1 MEKKIITNFVHPD
14 IEDYAEKHTSPENE
28 VMAKLNRWT
37 HLRMTRP
44 RMLSGA
50 YQGKLLEMISCMM
63 QPSRVLEIGAYVGYS
78 AICLAKGLK
87 QDGLLHTI
95 EADEELEDII
105 IKAIAD
111 ANLND
116 KIILHIGEALKVLPD
131 INEMFD
137 LVFIDA
143 DKINYINYYE
153 QVLPMVKQGG
163 IIILDN
169 ILWSGK
175 VVYEQPKLDKETAT
189 LMQLND
195 LVQNDPRVENILLP
209 IRDGL
214 MICRKI

>member
-28 VMAKLNRWT
+28 VLTKLNRWT

-50 YQGKLLEMISCMM
+50 YQGKLLEMISYMM
-63 QPSRVLEIGAYVGYS
+63 KPSKILEIGAYVGYS
-78 AICLAKGLK
+78 AVCLAKGLEN
-87 QDGLLHTI
+87 DGILHTI

-105 IKAIAD
+105 LKTIND
-111 ANLND
+111 ANLDN
-116 KIILHIGEALKVLPD
+116 KIKLHIGEALNVLPLID
-131 INEMFD
+131 EEFD

-153 QVLPMVKQGG
+153 QVLPKVRTGG

-175 VVYEQPKLDKETAT
+175 VVYTQPKLDKETAT
-189 LMQLND
+189 LIQLND
-195 LVQNDPRVENILLP
+195 LIQNDPRVENLLLP

>member
-28 VMAKLNRWT
+28 VLTKLNRWT

-50 YQGKLLEMISCMM
+50 YQGKLLEMISYMM
-63 QPSRVLEIGAYVGYS
+63 KPSKILEIGAYVGYS
-78 AICLAKGLK
+78 AVCLAKGLEN
-87 QDGLLHTI
+87 DGILHTI

-105 IKAIAD
+105 LKTIND
-111 ANLND
+111 ANLDN
-116 KIILHIGEALKVLPD
+116 KIKLHIGEALNVLPSID
-131 INEMFD
+131 EEFD

-153 QVLPMVKQGG
+153 QVLPKVRTGG

-175 VVYEQPKLDKETAT
+175 VVYTQPKLDKETAT
-189 LMQLND
+189 LIQLND
-195 LVQNDPRVENILLP
+195 LIQNDPRVENLLLP

>member
-28 VMAKLNRWT
+28 VLTKLNRWT

-50 YQGKLLEMISCMM
+50 YQGKLLEMISYIMK
-63 QPSRVLEIGAYVGYS
+63 PSKILEIGAYVGYS
-78 AICLAKGLK
+78 AVCLAKGLEN
-87 QDGLLHTI
+87 DGILHTI

-105 IKAIAD
+105 LKTIND
-111 ANLND
+111 ANLDN
-116 KIILHIGEALKVLPD
+116 KIKLHIGEALNVLPSID
-131 INEMFD
+131 EEFD

-153 QVLPMVKQGG
+153 QVLPKVRTGG

-175 VVYEQPKLDKETAT
+175 VVYTQPKLDKETAT
-189 LMQLND
+189 LIQLND
-195 LVQNDPRVENILLP
+195 LIQNDPRVENLLLP

>member
-1 MEKKIITNFVHPD
+1 MEKKIIANFVHPD

-28 VMAKLNRWT
+28 VLTKLNRWT

-50 YQGKLLEMISCMM
+50 YQGKLLEMISYMM
-63 QPSRVLEIGAYVGYS
+63 KPSKILEIGAYVGYS
-78 AICLAKGLK
+78 AVCLAKGLEN
-87 QDGLLHTI
+87 DGILHTI

-105 IKAIAD
+105 LKTIND
-111 ANLND
+111 ANLDN
-116 KIILHIGEALKVLPD
+116 KIKLHIGEALNVLPSID
-131 INEMFD
+131 EEFD

-153 QVLPMVKQGG
+153 QVLPKVRTGG

-175 VVYEQPKLDKETAT
+175 VVYTQPKLDKETAT
-189 LMQLND
+189 LIQLND
-195 LVQNDPRVENILLP
+195 LIQNDPRVENLLLP

>member
-28 VMAKLNRWT
+28 VLTKLNRWT

-50 YQGKLLEMISCMM
+50 YQGKLLEMISYMM
-63 QPSRVLEIGAYVGYS
+63 KPSKILEIGAYVGYS
-78 AICLAKGLK
+78 AVCLAKGLEN
-87 QDGLLHTI
+87 DGILHTI

-105 IKAIAD
+105 LKTIND
-111 ANLND
+111 ANLDN
-116 KIILHIGEALKVLPD
+116 KIKLHIGEALNVLPSID
-131 INEMFD
+131 EEFD

-153 QVLPMVKQGG
+153 QVLPKVRTGG
-163 IIILDN
+163 IRILDN

-175 VVYEQPKLDKETAT
+175 VVYTQPKLDKETAT
-189 LMQLND
+189 LIQLND
-195 LVQNDPRVENILLP
+195 LIQNDPRVENLLLP